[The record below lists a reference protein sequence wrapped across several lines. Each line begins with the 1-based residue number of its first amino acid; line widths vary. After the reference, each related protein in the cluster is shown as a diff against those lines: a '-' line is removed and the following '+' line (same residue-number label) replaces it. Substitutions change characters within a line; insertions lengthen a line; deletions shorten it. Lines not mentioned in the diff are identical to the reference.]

1 MIYFCADDYG
11 VSDYANSRI
20 ENCLEKGVLNKGE
33 EVLSEEVF
41 GPVMTNEEAL
51 EELKNEQKDRIEFP
65 ILCPVPKHQYQ
76 SENKMIKKQLSENR
90 YKNLTIQ
97 EAFP

>member
-1 MIYFCADDYG
+1 MKISSAAA
-11 VSDYANSRI
+11 STSPI
-20 ENCLEKGVLNKGE
+20 KL
-33 EVLSEEVF
+33 
-41 GPVMTNEEAL
+41 
-51 EELKNEQKDRIEFP
+51 QKDRIEFP